1 MIPELRGP
9 SAITPDAIQLSV
21 VMPVYNEEACVEGVI
36 GEIRRWILDR
46 VPASELIVVDDG
58 STDAGPAILDVLATA
73 HSAIRVL
80 HKSNG
85 GHGDAL
91 LHGLRHATGEYLFL
105 LDSDGQIPLEDFQA
119 LWERRAPNA
128 FVCGVRKQR
137 RDPLHR
143 RILTRTIVGAIFL
156 LFGRRVRDSNTP
168 FKVVP
173 RSFWHR
179 VQRHVPP
186 GTLAPSLFLSVLAAR
201 DPAMKFIEVPVVH
214 QPRRSGKTV
223 LRPWR
228 LLAFCAK
235 AFRQLLAL
243 RRSAQGL

>member
-1 MIPELRGP
+1 MIPELP
-9 SAITPDAIQLSV
+9 VSPDDPGAIQLSV
-21 VMPVYNEEACVEGVI
+21 VMPVYNEEACVEVVV
-36 GEIRRWILDR
+36 GEIRRWILDPI
-46 VPASELIVVDDG
+46 PASELIVVDDG
-58 STDAGPAILDVLATA
+58 STDASPGILDALAAHHPAI
-73 HSAIRVL
+73 HVL

-91 LHGLRHATGEYLFL
+91 LHGLRYASGEYLFL
-105 LDSDGQIPLEDFQA
+105 LDSDGQIPLEDFYA
-119 LWERRAPNA
+119 LWERHAPNV

-143 RILTRTIVGAIFL
+143 RILTRMVVGAILF

-173 RSFWHR
+173 RDFWLR

-201 DPAMKFIEVPVVH
+201 DPAMAFIEVPVTH
-214 QPRRSGKTV
+214 HPRQSGKTV

-228 LLAFCAK
+228 LLAFCAR

-243 RRSAQGL
+243 RRSAQGH